1 MTLQTNNNLDITKL
15 DKTKDT
21 LKRVEARVEKIVDEV
36 VPPTKQISLH
46 EQFGIM
52 KLNDSTGK
60 KHYKVYCCQ
69 TRAVNKTKNSILKSY
84 PQAVLLKE
92 KVRMLMLKIFFIN

>member
-21 LKRVEARVEKIVDEV
+21 LKRVEARVVKIVDEV

-46 EQFGIM
+46 
-52 KLNDSTGK
+52 
-60 KHYKVYCCQ
+60 
-69 TRAVNKTKNSILKSY
+69 
-84 PQAVLLKE
+84 
-92 KVRMLMLKIFFIN
+92 

>member
-21 LKRVEARVEKIVDEV
+21 LKRVEASVEKIVDEV

-46 EQFGIM
+46 
-52 KLNDSTGK
+52 
-60 KHYKVYCCQ
+60 
-69 TRAVNKTKNSILKSY
+69 
-84 PQAVLLKE
+84 
-92 KVRMLMLKIFFIN
+92 